1 MSTLQFKC
9 DVTEF
14 EIIPHS
20 ENNENHFYIL
30 DKCLVITLVNTDLN
44 NILMQTEI
52 EKNDAIELAKLILFK
67 YT

>member
-1 MSTLQFKC
+1 MSILQFKC

-30 DKCLVITLVNTDLN
+30 DKCLAINLVNFDEN
-44 NILMQTEI
+44 KVLMQTEI